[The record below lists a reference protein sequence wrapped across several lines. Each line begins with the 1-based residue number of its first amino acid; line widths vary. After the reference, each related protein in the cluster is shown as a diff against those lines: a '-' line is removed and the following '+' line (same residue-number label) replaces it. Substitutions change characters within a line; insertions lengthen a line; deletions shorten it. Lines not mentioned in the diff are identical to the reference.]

1 MSTKRKLPPNG
12 ERMYAVIPAGA
23 GTVAGGGAGLY
34 GTSGAARRAV
44 EHLAA
49 RGRTATVLPVIVI
62 PDPEHTPE
70 VTA

>member
-1 MSTKRKLPPNG
+1 MKAKRKLPPNA

-34 GTSGAARRAV
+34 GTSRAARRAV
-44 EHLAA
+44 EHLAD
-49 RGRTATVLPVIVI
+49 RGRAAIVLPVIVT
-62 PDPEHTPE
+62 PDPDHTPE